1 MDKRESGGWPEPE
14 SEKALHYGKALE
26 ERQKK
31 AEALVA
37 GWLEHRRNLKD
48 LLQRAKNVGDTR
60 LELQF
65 EEQIRTADKNIVEVL
80 QLLGMAI
87 SEIARD
93 QNVRDVLEMA
103 IKDVKERGEN
113 GK

>member
-14 SEKALHYGKALE
+14 SEKMPHYGQHLE
-26 ERQKK
+26 KRREK
-31 AEALVA
+31 AEALIS

-48 LLQRAKNVGDTR
+48 LLQRAKNVGDER

-65 EEQIRTADKNIVEVL
+65 EEQIRAADKSIIETL

-93 QNVRDVLEMA
+93 QNVREVLEMA
-103 IKDVKERGEN
+103 IKNVEEKGD